1 MKQFLRH
8 IFLLL
13 ALFVSTTNAWAQK
26 PVYHVVDGVG
36 TWYSLYDETEHSKYT
51 TTTVNNDITICSHGV
66 FTPSTGALSF
76 KTKMTKFIATNPGEY
91 TILVGGESIDLP
103 KKQTAYVQKSTT
115 ISTSEANLEFKL
127 KYNSYNAGRDVY
139 VDDVKLPLA
148 KHILLESGTFGTSSI
163 TVTDGNLATAEG
175 HTSTNSYQIKLRSF
189 LASGNI
195 TMTSSNSEFHFGGG
209 ATTVSLG
216 VANNYCASANGS
228 GTCTSASVL
237 GHISTYYKNVYFSP
251 SLQYNT
257 TARSTTITITDGVNT
272 AYVHLTAPVIP
283 TYYFKAEAIAEP
295 TTGGVATAKF
305 VNGANTYSL
314 VAPSVGTNSMSADV
328 TFEAIAT
335 GNSVFEGWKKPS
347 EDAYYKQG
355 AATYRFVE
363 TITSNVLDPRT
374 MASQKTY
381 RAIFSERFTAKIE
394 TNDISGL
401 KVGASATAVY
411 SFVNTSADV
420 PSVDENA
427 DFHYVI
433 THRPD
438 NTTKS
443 GSADASKVVSFDPNT
458 KQVVGLNSGSA
469 TITFVQKQNATH
481 EYVAKSFEVTVEKN
495 AIDAWIVR
503 GDAVLNELVENA
515 FSVTDGL
522 QDYSVESL
530 NSGIAEYVAGNKIQT
545 YFTEGTAQFRVTR
558 DEDYKYVGLTKE
570 FDFVVKESEEICNVS
585 PLASLT
591 VEYKDWYWETAVF
604 SSDVVL
610 TGDGDVLTFDYALGD
625 DANAKH
631 YVSVYYSLKES
642 GDEFS
647 IIEGSTRETTTNT
660 PKSSGNISIPSGTK
674 RIRFART
681 SEDWGLQDM
690 KVSNIYITRKKELNH
705 QVAGGVLVLPQTNI
719 NQQSQKSFNLKWSTC
734 ADEIKLVSNSEL
746 FEVNRTRI
754 DATNGGGTNTIQ
766 VTFKGASTAG
776 VYEAKIYIYD
786 QTQVAE
792 LNVTCEVKEKL
803 ATEIRY
809 IYNDLNEYPTLG
821 ECQKNLFTVWDE
833 NGVQVSNPELEV
845 TTSNN
850 DILEVC
856 DGTGLWPHCG
866 GEVTITVTY
875 AGDGTHESCSL
886 SVALTV
892 PYCQR
897 EIIWNTSYLDFA
909 VDANGFIDEKRVLDA
924 TINPESEITY
934 QLHAVTSTP
943 FAEIVEE
950 NGKHFVRLFGE
961 GHGYIVAIANECLY
975 EGQMYDV
982 TYKVK
987 ELRVSGAG
995 ACDPNSL
1002 LVWGDGDDEPFVYK
1016 YSTNSNEKTRIYNI
1030 IGLPAET
1037 MTYGAHAAKSSY
1049 ENRLVI
1055 SFSTESEGDNWIGE
1069 YKQTVVSGSSYNW
1082 NYSCPVPE
1090 GAKRVRF
1097 QSEATLT
1104 IYFNGVTIPQQTYIR
1119 PSVESIEISDAIVNE
1134 PFAPI
1139 TFSVDYSNVRLLQ
1152 WKVSNN
1158 HDLGLKVV
1166 ANQEVNND
1174 CNMHGTYTFTLTGES
1189 PYPQDVTETI
1199 TFYTSAGDEVKIPV
1213 TITATLSEPFYFN
1226 VTENGDWKESSN
1238 WTYQNKTNHGMLPD
1252 KRFPIVV
1259 SKAMTI
1265 NEGELVAYSVTIEN
1279 GGSVNIQPK
1288 GGLTLH
1294 AGGFTNVTENNFEV
1308 QNNKEGVGYVRV
1320 SPYFIN
1326 KVSGTMPD
1334 ITVQYT
1340 TRAKAGGAKDQVWQY
1355 VGAPG
1360 NNMRMS
1366 NDGVMVYLWS
1376 ETDGWV
1382 YSNTDMTPFEGY
1394 ALTRTAEG
1402 TGTYSIVAQPIH
1414 ADQTIILT
1422 KTDNG
1427 GMNGDN
1433 LFVNSYLAPIDLT
1446 KFTTDGED
1454 SDFTGNVEKT
1464 FYLFNSGSWN
1474 DWQGKDGEGANQ
1486 IIRGESAGK
1495 YHAITP
1501 LGAALID
1508 PNKDQTTIPPMQ
1520 GVYVVANGEAQIH
1533 LKYNKHVFTSAS
1545 RDMNRPMRAPQIKD
1559 ENFMRVRMQVNSQNS
1574 GADRMY
1580 VIQYANTTRGY
1591 DNGYDAKNIIAQGQ
1605 ANIYT
1610 NELDGQMEISVADQI
1625 DSTFIGFAAGE
1636 DSEYILTF
1644 TSLVGQ
1650 DMYLHDI
1657 EADSL
1662 FLLVEDE
1669 QYTFKARP
1677 NSVNDMRF
1685 QLLLYPDLFDDK
1697 PGSGVTTGVDNLVSS
1712 AHVWVSDKR
1721 VYITDAPQNSNL
1733 VVYTANGMCIT
1744 SPLTIHHTPCTID
1757 LSHLP
1762 TGVYVL
1768 RLNNQAYKFVCK

>member
-8 IFLLL
+8 ILLL
-13 ALFVSTTNAWAQK
+13 VALFMTTISAWAADDCTIVETYSDVTAIADGKWNSYK
-26 PVYHVVDGVG
+26 PFGKINLCSPSKSNLKVKSIALTIKMDGSGADKGFEGTLKTNEGSYGSCNVNRGSTANLTFTINKTGITTFYIEPSNRTYSKKRTVQISNIKVVYECAPSFDEDIVNVTLDDTPVG
-36 TWYSLYDETEHSKYT
+36 QTSTK
-51 TTTVNNDITICSHGV
+51 TVLIGYQSTATIVTLLSSEV
-66 FTPSTGALSF
+66 SDDKDFFSISPSTESV
-76 KTKMTKFIATNPGEY
+76 KTGSGTVEY
-91 TILVGGESIDLP
+91 TISFAPTSSVQGATAQYIIKGEGETKVTINVTGTSFDVVAPIHTWKQGVATTYKVGDPNLDLASIWTSNSSGSITYRIKENSFKPSGTNNEGATSPSINGNVLTLGQAGTLVIEM
-103 KKQTAYVQKSTT
+103 VQDATT
-115 ISTSEANLEFKL
+115 GFYAKTSE
-127 KYNSYNAGRDVY
+127 
-139 VDDVKLPLA
+139 
-148 KHILLESGTFGTSSI
+148 
-163 TVTDGNLATAEG
+163 
-175 HTSTNSYQIKLRSF
+175 Q
-189 LASGNI
+189 
-195 TMTSSNSEFHFGGG
+195 
-209 ATTVSLG
+209 
-216 VANNYCASANGS
+216 
-228 GTCTSASVL
+228 
-237 GHISTYYKNVYFSP
+237 
-251 SLQYNT
+251 
-257 TARSTTITITDGVNT
+257 TITINKYGVDAFISQSSALRNEIIDN
-272 AYVHLTAPVIP
+272 P
-283 TYYFKAEAIAEP
+283 F
-295 TTGGVATAKF
+295 
-305 VNGANTYSL
+305 SL
-314 VAPSVGTNSMSADV
+314 S
-328 TFEAIAT
+328 
-335 GNSVFEGWKKPS
+335 
-347 EDAYYKQG
+347 Y
-355 AATYRFVE
+355 
-363 TITSNVLDPRT
+363 
-374 MASQKTY
+374 
-381 RAIFSERFTAKIE
+381 
-394 TNDISGL
+394 GL
-401 KVGASATAVY
+401 I
-411 SFVNTSADV
+411 
-420 PSVDENA
+420 
-427 DFHYVI
+427 DF
-433 THRPD
+433 D
-438 NTTKS
+438 
-443 GSADASKVVSFDPNT
+443 
-458 KQVVGLNSGSA
+458 
-469 TITFVQKQNATH
+469 
-481 EYVAKSFEVTVEKN
+481 
-495 AIDAWIVR
+495 
-503 GDAVLNELVENA
+503 
-515 FSVTDGL
+515 
-522 QDYSVESL
+522 VESK
-530 NSGIAEYVAGNKIQT
+530 NTNIAEYHKDTKKIQT
-545 YFTEGTAQFRVTR
+545 YFTDGKASFQITR
-558 DEDYKYVGLTKE
+558 PEDYKYNKLDKTLTLE
-570 FDFVVKESEEICNVS
+570 VNPAGGCLVLEPCSGSCNV
-585 PLASLT
+585 PT
-591 VEYKDWYWETAVF
+591 GEDFIPVD
-604 SSDVVL
+604 L
-610 TGDGDVLTFDYALGD
+610 TGPADYLSFQARKEAGGAVGNIEIKQYVNNEWKFID
-625 DANAKH
+625 DANPGTDWRD
-631 YVSVYYSLKES
+631 YGYTLDES
-642 GDEFS
+642 ATKVGFFTS
-647 IIEGSTRETTTNT
+647 AGSFHRYFQNV
-660 PKSSGNISIPSGTK
+660 
-674 RIRFART
+674 
-681 SEDWGLQDM
+681 Q
-690 KVSNIYITRKKELNH
+690 VTRKTYLRPSMSSI
-705 QVAGGVLVLPQTNI
+705 ALPQTTIGKPVSASFDLNWSTCSDEI
-719 NQQSQKSFNLKWSTC
+719 VLLSTNSNFVLSKYSIDATSGRGTTTIAVTYDANSGSQSGTIIIYDQSQKI
-734 ADEIKLVSNSEL
+734 EIPVSC
-746 FEVNRTRI
+746 
-754 DATNGGGTNTIQ
+754 
-766 VTFKGASTAG
+766 K
-776 VYEAKIYIYD
+776 
-786 QTQVAE
+786 
-792 LNVTCEVKEKL
+792 VKAKL
-803 ATEIRY
+803 ATEI
-809 IYNDLNEYPTLG
+809 IYTGEATYPETLDG
-821 ECQKNLFTVWDE
+821 IPYPFYVKDE
-833 NGVQVSNPELEV
+833 NGNTVQGAVITLG
-845 TTSNN
+845 TSNK
-850 DILEVC
+850 DILSF
-856 DGTGLWPHCG
+856 DDTKIYPHCG
-866 GEVTITVTY
+866 GSVTLTATY
-875 AGDGTHESCSL
+875 AGDDTHESCSL

-897 EIIWNTSYLDFA
+897 EIVWNTSYLDFA

-950 NGKHFVRLFGE
+950 GGKYFVRVFGE

-975 EGQMYDV
+975 EGQRYDA
-982 TYKVK
+982 TYKIK

-1002 LVWGDGDDEPFVYK
+1002 LIWGDGDTEPFVYK
-1016 YSTNSNEKTRIYNI
+1016 YSTNSSEKTRIYNI
-1030 IGLPAET
+1030 TGLPADK
-1037 MTYGAHAAKSSY
+1037 MTFGAHAASSSY

-1158 HDLGLKVV
+1158 HDLGLKVI

-1174 CNMHGTYTFTLTGES
+1174 CNMHGTYSFTLTGES
-1189 PYPQDVTETI
+1189 PYPQSNVTETI

-1226 VTENGDWKESSN
+1226 VQDGDMAVSSN
-1238 WTYQNKTNHGMLPD
+1238 WTYNGSNTHGLLPD
-1252 KRFPIVV
+1252 KRFPIIV
-1259 SKAMTI
+1259 SQAMTI
-1265 NEGELVAYSVTIEN
+1265 NEGELVAYGVTIEN

-1326 KVSGTMPD
+1326 KVQGTMPN

-1360 NNMRMS
+1360 NNMQMS

-1382 YSNTDMTPFEGY
+1382 YSNTNMTPFEGY

-1402 TGTYSIVAQPIH
+1402 AETYSIVVQPIH
-1414 ADQTIILT
+1414 DNQTINLT
-1422 KTDNG
+1422 KTAN

-1474 DWQGKDGEGANQ
+1474 DWQGENGEGANQ
-1486 IIRGESAGK
+1486 IIQGESAGK

-1508 PNKDQTTIPPMQ
+1508 ANKDQTTIPPMQ

-1533 LKYNKHVFTSAS
+1533 LKYNKHVFRSTSP
-1545 RDMNRPMRAPQIKD
+1545 DMNRPMRAPQIED

-1580 VIQYANTTRGY
+1580 VIQYENTTRGY

-1610 NELDGQMEISVADQI
+1610 NEPEGQMEISIADQI

-1636 DSEYILTF
+1636 DSEYTLTF

-1650 DMYLHDI
+1650 DMYLHDL
-1657 EADSL
+1657 ESDSL
-1662 FLLVEDE
+1662 FLITEE
-1669 QYTFKARP
+1669 GQYTFSAHP

-1685 QLLLYPDLFDDK
+1685 QLLLYPDFSDDL
-1697 PGSGVTTGVDNLVSS
+1697 PGNGVTTGIDNLVSS
-1712 AHVWVSDKR
+1712 AQVWVNDKR
-1721 VYITDAPQNSNL
+1721 VYIADAPQNSTL

-1744 SPLTIHHTPCTID
+1744 SPLTIHHTPCAID